1 MSDETVTRPDRAE
14 IRAAFLR
21 AILSVDHLQPRRP
34 PATPPGP
41 NDDNKPPQE
50 PGASPSDSPTR
61 IA

>member
-1 MSDETVTRPDRAE
+1 MYDRPTTSNERAE

-21 AILSVDHLQPRRP
+21 AILSLDHPRRP
-34 PATPPGP
+34 PAVSRA
-41 NDDNKPPQE
+41 DDEDEPPQE